1 MFITRHMTR
10 EPVTISP
17 STLLPEARDILAN
30 GKFRHLPVV
39 DAQGRLL
46 GIVTDRDL
54 RSAMPSSFLSRDT
67 AQVCLAEF
75 GNTLASAIMSPPLF
89 TLGPFSTL
97 DDALL
102 ILDREGIGALPV
114 LDEEQRVIG
123 IFSIR
128 DLMAAYRRI
137 FGLGQRGSAMVMVED
152 DGRRKPLSRIA
163 RVLEEHEI
171 RFTRLIRT
179 GADGEKPGGIYLR
192 VNTMNINAVHHA
204 LEEAG
209 FTVVRPEQLS
219 C

>member
-17 STLLPEARDILAN
+17 STPLPEARDILAA

-39 DAQGRLL
+39 DGQGRLL

-54 RSAMPSSFLSRDT
+54 RSALPSSFAKDT

-75 GNTLASAIMSPPLF
+75 ESTPSSAIMSRPLF

-97 DDALL
+97 DDALI

-114 LDEEQRVIG
+114 LDEEQRVVG

-163 RVLEEHEI
+163 KVLEEHEI

-179 GADGEKPGGIYLR
+179 EADGEKPGGIYLR
-192 VNTMNINAVHHA
+192 VSTMNINAVHHA

-209 FTVVRPEQLS
+209 FTVVRPEQPS